1 VTGGNIDNTQA
12 AVAETELVFD
22 ENAEV
27 VGPAMRHH
35 VAHAFQDV
43 ALHMATGAGG

>member
-1 VTGGNIDNTQA
+1 MTGGNIDNTQA
-12 AVAETELVFD
+12 AVTETNLVFD
-22 ENAEV
+22 ENAGV

-43 ALHMATGAGG
+43 TLHVTTRLRG